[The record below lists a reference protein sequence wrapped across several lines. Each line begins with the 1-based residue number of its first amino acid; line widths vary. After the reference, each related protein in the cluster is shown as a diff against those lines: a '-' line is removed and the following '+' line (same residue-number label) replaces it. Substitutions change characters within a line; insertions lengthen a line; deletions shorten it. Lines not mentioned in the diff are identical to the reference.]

1 MTGEK
6 KQMFTR
12 RITQANRTQLV
23 VVSYDIFLEYLDDA
37 ANAHNDGNTEE
48 FTRSIQMARECIL
61 QMRSALDFQY
71 ELSKNLFSLYNFAD
85 RELAGDMFGNK
96 ADNLDALRQ
105 MFKKLRDAYDTVSK
119 DDTSEPL
126 MDNIQDVYAGS
137 TYGRN
142 DINENL
148 IDYGE
153 ERGFRV

>member
-1 MTGEK
+1 
-6 KQMFTR
+6 MFTR

-23 VVSYDIFLEYLDDA
+23 VVSYDIFLEHLDDA

-48 FTRSIQMARECIL
+48 FTKSIQMARECIL

-126 MDNIQDVYAGS
+126 MDNIQDVYAGF